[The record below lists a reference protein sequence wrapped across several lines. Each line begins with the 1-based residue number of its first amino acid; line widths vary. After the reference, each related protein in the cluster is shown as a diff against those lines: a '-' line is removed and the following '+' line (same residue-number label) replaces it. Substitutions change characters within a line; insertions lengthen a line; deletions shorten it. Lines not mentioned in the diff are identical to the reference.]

1 MPIFKKNYILN
12 FPTNYFATNLDTNG
26 NVIFLGGDKV
36 NFENSN
42 TFIYNSKDN
51 KLTLSLKGTNNNMIF
66 IDKNFYKINNKYS
79 VVAIPYRLN
88 EIKEFAS
95 FDKDEQSLIKLSIEI
110 SEIGNE
116 YNYQYRD
123 YRQATNY
130 SYYNTRTFGLF
141 DNCKNKF
148 KPTKYNTNT
157 NKNFEILYEPYSQ

>member
-1 MPIFKKNYILN
+1 ML
-12 FPTNYFATNLDTNG
+12 LQ
-26 NVIFLGGDKV
+26 
-36 NFENSN
+36 
-42 TFIYNSKDN
+42 
-51 KLTLSLKGTNNNMIF
+51 
-66 IDKNFYKINNKYS
+66 
-79 VVAIPYRLN
+79 PYRLN

-157 NKNFEILYEPYSQ
+157 NKNFEILYEPYSQYSHPQTKNRNFDEYKYRNKNSKDIKYRN